1 MKLVM
6 NNYHLR
12 SFVFVFLSSVVFSDL
27 FANGLPVSSTDCQN
41 GTVPSGGCIIDTTS
55 QGLYGSNYTLFGDIS
70 SGSSVGI
77 TIDAINGT
85 TTTYSGDIVT
95 TGNSAAGVYI
105 RSGNTNSF
113 TLNDNIDTSGA
124 GAYGLYLLDSDNN
137 TLTVNG
143 NITTTGIYAFS
154 IYNGSASEGN
164 NYLINGLVQMN
175 DNFSNAAIAFY
186 NIGNLGGIDNFGVI
200 DNLTIASS
208 AALKAT
214 VNDTSAYGI
223 RNQDGAGI
231 ASLTNAGS
239 IQAVAA
245 NSQAYAISNYT
256 TSGTRSVILAL
267 TNSGSIVATAGSTAR
282 AISNR
287 TSLIESLINTGNI
300 SATVTGSTAVAI
312 SNHEGTIGLL
322 NNSGIISASAFDN
335 AFGID
340 NYGDA
345 GGTIVTLINSGTITA
360 TATGDDY
367 AYGIY
372 NSAASTIKSFTN
384 TGTIVTST
392 SGINAADVYNLGL
405 ISTFNNLQSGL
416 SYEGVLPVSY
426 NIIVGSVNNFGQLD
440 VNNASGS
447 MTFGL
452 YAGDADIGVSLTE
465 GTYSSIITGVAN
477 NLITNESTAI
487 AIVGDG
493 VDSVGS
499 ASATLA
505 ETAPSSGIYDLSVTG
520 NYTYFNRANTQ
531 AAINHTAY
539 QLGSVAGQINN
550 NMNFAH
556 MTTYDCQVYGE
567 QGGCLSVGGRYLDT
581 SSPSGSSFGAVMVG
595 GYKLNDQLRVG
606 GFVDQSFRSR
616 TQNIDLDMNTPMIGF
631 NLVWNQDPA
640 HLGVQL
646 KLANTFQNLDAD
658 INRASIGASQAA
670 SGNTDIQAQSYLA
683 ELSYRY
689 QLNKEILLQ
698 PLLALRYSRV
708 KMDGYVEDDI
718 SAPIRFASNRD
729 RNGTLIL
736 GLKTFHQLTQKLNV
750 NANIGYEKDI
760 SNHRDNLQ
768 GSISGMTSSFAGV
781 DPALNIDKTRF
792 FASLGAQYAIDNTQ
806 QLEATAYV
814 QQNRYNHGE
823 ARVLYLNYSVGF

>member
-105 RSGNTNSF
+105 RFGNTNSF
-113 TLNDNIDTSGA
+113 TLNGNIDTSGA

-143 NITTTGIYAFS
+143 NITTTGLYATS
-154 IYNGSASEGN
+154 IYNGYASEGN
-164 NYLINGLVQMN
+164 NYLINGLVQRN
-175 DNFSNAAIAFY
+175 DNFSNSAYALY
-186 NIGNLGGIDNFGVI
+186 NIGGI

-214 VNDTSAYGI
+214 TVNDTLAYGI
-223 RNQDGAGI
+223 RNQDGATI
-231 ASLTNAGS
+231 ASLNNAGS

-245 NSQAYAISNYT
+245 NSQAYAISNYWSEAMGIASIIT
-256 TSGTRSVILAL
+256 TL
-267 TNSGSIVATAGSTAR
+267 TNSGSIVATAESTAR

-287 TSLIESLINTGNI
+287 GSTIGSLINTGNI
-300 SATVTGSTAVAI
+300 SATATGSTAAAI
-312 SNHEGTIGLL
+312 SNHGGTIGIF
-322 NNSGIISASAFDN
+322 N
-335 AFGID
+335 
-340 NYGDA
+340 
-345 GGTIVTLINSGTITA
+345 NSGTIFA
-360 TATGDDY
+360 TAGTDFASGVKNY
-367 AYGIY
+367 E
-372 NSAASTIKSFTN
+372 SSTITSFTN
-384 TGTIVTST
+384 SGTISATTPGVNST
-392 SGINAADVYNLGL
+392 DVYNYGNL
-405 ISTFNNLQSGL
+405 ITFNNLQSGL

-440 VNNASGS
+440 VNIASGS

-520 NYTYFNRANTQ
+520 NYTYFNQANTQ

-567 QGGCLSVGGRYLDT
+567 QGGCLSIGGRYLDT

-708 KMDGYVEDDI
+708 KMDGYVEEDV

>member
-105 RSGNTNSF
+105 RFGNTNSF
-113 TLNDNIDTSGA
+113 TLNGNIDTSGA

-143 NITTTGIYAFS
+143 NITTTGLYGFS

-164 NYLINGLVQMN
+164 NYLINGLVQRN
-175 DNFSNAAIAFY
+175 YNFSNSAYALY
-186 NIGNLGGIDNFGVI
+186 NIGGI

-214 VNDTSAYGI
+214 VNDTLAYGI
-223 RNQDGAGI
+223 RNQDGATI
-231 ASLTNAGS
+231 ASLNNAGS

-312 SNHEGTIGLL
+312 SNHEGKVALL

-335 AFGID
+335 AYGID

-367 AYGIY
+367 AYGIF
-372 NSAASTIKSFTN
+372 NSTFSTINSFTN

-392 SGINAADVYNLGL
+392 SGIYATDVANMGL

-465 GTYSSIITGVAN
+465 GTYSSIITGLDN
-477 NLITNESTAI
+477 SFITNESTAI

-520 NYTYFNRANTQ
+520 NYTYFNQANTQ

-567 QGGCLSVGGRYLDT
+567 QGGCLSIGGRYLDT

-616 TQNIDLDMNTPMIGF
+616 TQNIDLDMGTPMIGF

-708 KMDGYVEDDI
+708 KMDGYVEEDV

>member
-85 TTTYSGDIVT
+85 TTTYSGDILT
-95 TGNSAAGVYI
+95 TGTLAAGVYI
-105 RSGNTNSF
+105 RYGNTNSF
-113 TLNDNIDTSGA
+113 TLNGNIDTSGA
-124 GAYGLYLLDSDNN
+124 GAYGLDLLDSDNN

-143 NITTTGIYAFS
+143 NITTTGLYATS
-154 IYNGSASEGN
+154 IYNGYASEGN
-164 NYLINGLVQMN
+164 NYLINGLVQRN
-175 DNFSNAAIAFY
+175 DNFSNSAYALY
-186 NIGNLGGIDNFGVI
+186 NIGGI

-214 VNDTSAYGI
+214 VNDTLAYGI
-223 RNQDGAGI
+223 RNQDGATI
-231 ASLTNAGS
+231 ASLNNAGS

-287 TSLIESLINTGNI
+287 GSTIGSLINTGNI
-300 SATVTGSTAVAI
+300 SATATGSTAAAI
-312 SNHEGTIGLL
+312 SNHGGTIGIF
-322 NNSGIISASAFDN
+322 N
-335 AFGID
+335 
-340 NYGDA
+340 
-345 GGTIVTLINSGTITA
+345 NSGTIFA
-360 TATGDDY
+360 TAGTDFASGVKNY
-367 AYGIY
+367 E
-372 NSAASTIKSFTN
+372 SSTITSFTN
-384 TGTIVTST
+384 SGTISATTPGVNST
-392 SGINAADVYNLGL
+392 DVYNYGSL
-405 ISTFNNLQSGL
+405 ITFNNLQSGL

-440 VNNASGS
+440 VNIASGS

-520 NYTYFNRANTQ
+520 NYTYFNQANTQ

-567 QGGCLSVGGRYLDT
+567 QGGCLSIGGRYLDT

-708 KMDGYVEDDI
+708 KMDGYVEEDV

>member
-6 NNYHLR
+6 NNYPLR

-85 TTTYSGDIVT
+85 TTTYSGDILT
-95 TGNSAAGVYI
+95 TGTSAAGVYI
-105 RSGNTNSF
+105 RFGNTNSF
-113 TLNDNIDTSGA
+113 TLNGNIDTSGA

-143 NITTTGIYAFS
+143 NITTTGLYASS

-175 DNFSNAAIAFY
+175 DNFSNSAYALY
-186 NIGNLGGIDNFGVI
+186 NIGGI

-214 VNDTSAYGI
+214 VNDTLAYGI
-223 RNQDGAGI
+223 RNQDGATI

-245 NSQAYAISNYT
+245 NSKAYAISNYT

-267 TNSGSIVATAGSTAR
+267 TNSGSLVATAGSTAR

-312 SNHEGTIGLL
+312 SNHEGTIALL

-335 AFGID
+335 AYGID

-372 NSAASTIKSFTN
+372 NSATSTINSFTN

-392 SGINAADVYNLGL
+392 SGINAADVYNQGL

-416 SYEGVLPVSY
+416 SHEGVLPVSY

-499 ASATLA
+499 ASATIA

-520 NYTYFNRANTQ
+520 NYTYFNQANTQ

-658 INRASIGASQAA
+658 INRASIGVSQAA

-708 KMDGYVEDDI
+708 KMDGYVEEDV

-792 FASLGAQYAIDNTQ
+792 FASLGAKYAIDNTQ

>member
-105 RSGNTNSF
+105 RFGNTNSF
-113 TLNDNIDTSGA
+113 TLNGNIDTSGA

-143 NITTTGIYAFS
+143 NITTTGLYATS
-154 IYNGSASEGN
+154 IYNGYASEGN
-164 NYLINGLVQMN
+164 NYLINGLVQRN
-175 DNFSNAAIAFY
+175 DNFSNSAYALY
-186 NIGNLGGIDNFGVI
+186 NIGGI

-214 VNDTSAYGI
+214 ENDTLAYGI
-223 RNQDGAGI
+223 RNQDGATI
-231 ASLTNAGS
+231 SSLTNAGS

-245 NSQAYAISNYT
+245 NSQAYAISNYWSEAMGIASIIT
-256 TSGTRSVILAL
+256 TL
-267 TNSGSIVATAGSTAR
+267 TNSGSIVATAESTAR

-287 TSLIESLINTGNI
+287 GSTIGSLINTGNI
-300 SATVTGSTAVAI
+300 SATATGSTAAAI
-312 SNHEGTIGLL
+312 SNHGGTIGIF
-322 NNSGIISASAFDN
+322 N
-335 AFGID
+335 
-340 NYGDA
+340 
-345 GGTIVTLINSGTITA
+345 NSGTIFA
-360 TATGDDY
+360 TAGTDFASGVKNY
-367 AYGIY
+367 A
-372 NSAASTIKSFTN
+372 SSTITSFTN
-384 TGTIVTST
+384 SGTISATTPGVNST
-392 SGINAADVYNLGL
+392 DVYNYGSL
-405 ISTFNNLQSGL
+405 ITFNNLQSGL

-440 VNNASGS
+440 VNIASGS

-520 NYTYFNRANTQ
+520 NYTYFNQANTQ

-708 KMDGYVEDDI
+708 KMDGYVEEDV

>member
-1 MKLVM
+1 MMSWLPKTVM
-6 NNYHLR
+6 
-12 SFVFVFLSSVVFSDL
+12 
-27 FANGLPVSSTDCQN
+27 ANGLPVSSTDCQN

-85 TTTYSGDIVT
+85 TTTYTGDILT
-95 TGNSAAGVYI
+95 TGTSAAGVYI

-113 TLNDNIDTSGA
+113 TLNGNIDTSDSR
-124 GAYGLYLLDSDNN
+124 AYGLYLLDSDNN

-143 NITTTGIYAFS
+143 NITTTGLDAFS

-164 NYLINGLVQMN
+164 NYIINGLVQMN
-175 DNFSNAAIAFY
+175 DNLSNTGIALY
-186 NIGNLGGIDNFGVI
+186 NIGGI
-200 DNLTIASS
+200 DNLTISSS
-208 AALKAT
+208 AGLKAT
-214 VNDTSAYGI
+214 ANDTLAYGI
-223 RNQDGAGI
+223 RNRDGATI
-231 ASLTNAGS
+231 SSLTNAGS

-245 NSQAYAISNYT
+245 NSGAYAISNYWFEGELTASTIT
-256 TSGTRSVILAL
+256 TL

-287 TSLIESLINTGNI
+287 GSTIGSLINSGNI

-312 SNHEGTIGLL
+312 SNHGGTIGIL
-322 NNSGIISASAFDN
+322 NNSGIISVSAFDN
-335 AFGID
+335 AYGID

-345 GGTIVTLINSGTITA
+345 GGTITTLINSGTITA
-360 TATGDDY
+360 SATGDDY
-367 AYGIY
+367 AYGIF
-372 NSAASTIKSFTN
+372 NSATSSITSFTN
-384 TGTIVTST
+384 TGTIVTSST
-392 SGINAADVYNLGL
+392 GINAADVYNQGS
-405 ISTFNNLQSGL
+405 ISTFNNQQSGL

-426 NIIVGSVNNFGQLD
+426 NIIVGSVNNFGQLYAAS
-440 VNNASGS
+440 ASGS

-452 YAGDADIGVSLTE
+452 YAGGADIGVSLTE

-477 NLITNESTAI
+477 NLITNESTPI

-499 ASATLA
+499 ASATLD
-505 ETAPSSGIYDLSVTG
+505 ETAPGSDIYDLSVTG
-520 NYTYFNRANTQ
+520 NYTYFNQANTQ
-531 AAINHTAY
+531 TAINHTAY

-698 PLLALRYSRV
+698 PLVALRYSRV
-708 KMDGYVEDDI
+708 KMDGYVEEDV

-760 SNHRDNLQ
+760 SNHRDKLQ

-792 FASLGAQYAIDNTQ
+792 FASLGAQFAIDNTQ

>member
-12 SFVFVFLSSVVFSDL
+12 SFVFLFLSSVVFADL

-85 TTTYSGDIVT
+85 TTTYSGDILT

-105 RSGNTNSF
+105 RYGNTNSF
-113 TLNDNIDTSGA
+113 TLNGNIDTSGA
-124 GAYGLYLLDSDNN
+124 SAYGLYLLDSDNN

-143 NITTTGIYAFS
+143 NITTTGLYATS
-154 IYNGSASEGN
+154 IYNGYASEGN
-164 NYLINGLVQMN
+164 NYLINGLVQRN
-175 DNFSNAAIAFY
+175 DNFSISAYALY
-186 NIGNLGGIDNFGVI
+186 NIGGI

-214 VNDTSAYGI
+214 VNDTLAYGI
-223 RNQDGAGI
+223 RNQDGATI
-231 ASLTNAGS
+231 ASLNNAGS

-245 NSQAYAISNYT
+245 NSQAYAISNYWNEAMGIASIIT
-256 TSGTRSVILAL
+256 TL

-287 TSLIESLINTGNI
+287 GSTIGSLINTGNI

-312 SNHEGTIGLL
+312 SNHEGTIALL
-322 NNSGIISASAFDN
+322 NNSGIISASAFDR
-335 AFGID
+335 AYGID

-345 GGTIVTLINSGTITA
+345 GGTISTLINSGTITA

-367 AYGIY
+367 AYGIF
-372 NSAASTIKSFTN
+372 NSAASTINSFTN

-392 SGINAADVYNLGL
+392 SGIFAADVANMGL

-440 VNNASGS
+440 VNIASGS

-465 GTYSSIITGVAN
+465 GTYSSIITGVDN

-520 NYTYFNRANTQ
+520 NYTYFNQANTQ

-708 KMDGYVEDDI
+708 KMDGYVEEDV

>member
-6 NNYHLR
+6 KNYPLH
-12 SFVFVFLSSVVFSDL
+12 SFILLFLSSVVFSDL

-105 RSGNTNSF
+105 RFGNTNSF
-113 TLNDNIDTSGA
+113 TLNGNIDTSGA
-124 GAYGLYLLDSDNN
+124 SAYGLYLLDSDNN
-137 TLTVNG
+137 TFTVNG
-143 NITTTGIYAFS
+143 NITTTGLNASS

-175 DNFSNAAIAFY
+175 DNFSNSAYALY
-186 NIGNLGGIDNFGVI
+186 NIGGI

-214 VNDTSAYGI
+214 VNDTLAYGI
-223 RNQDGAGI
+223 RNQDGATI

-245 NSQAYAISNYT
+245 NSQAYAISNYWSEAMGIASIIT
-256 TSGTRSVILAL
+256 TL

-312 SNHEGTIGLL
+312 SNHEGTIALL
-322 NNSGIISASAFDN
+322 NNSGIISASAFDK
-335 AFGID
+335 AYGID

-360 TATGDDY
+360 SATGDDDY

-372 NSAASTIKSFTN
+372 NSAASTINSFTN

-392 SGINAADVYNLGL
+392 SGINAADVYNQGS

-452 YAGDADIGVSLTE
+452 YAGDADNGVSLTE
-465 GTYSSIITGVAN
+465 GTYNSIITGVAN

-499 ASATLA
+499 ASATIA

-520 NYTYFNRANTQ
+520 NYTYFNQANTQ

-658 INRASIGASQAA
+658 INRASIGVSQAA

-708 KMDGYVEDDI
+708 KMDGYVEEDV

>member
-1 MKLVM
+1 M

-55 QGLYGSNYTLFGDIS
+55 QGLYGSNYALFGDIS

-105 RSGNTNSF
+105 RFGNTNSF
-113 TLNDNIDTSGA
+113 TLNGNIDTSGT

-143 NITTTGIYAFS
+143 NITTTGLYATS
-154 IYNGSASEGN
+154 IYNGDASEGN
-164 NYLINGLVQMN
+164 NYLINGLVQRN
-175 DNFSNAAIAFY
+175 DNFSDSAYALY
-186 NIGNLGGIDNFGVI
+186 NIGGI

-214 VNDTSAYGI
+214 VNDTLAYGI
-223 RNQDGAGI
+223 RNQDGATI

-312 SNHEGTIGLL
+312 SNHEGTIALL

-345 GGTIVTLINSGTITA
+345 GGTISTLINSGTITA

-367 AYGIY
+367 AYGIF
-372 NSAASTIKSFTN
+372 NSTFSTINSFTN

-392 SGINAADVYNLGL
+392 SGINAADVYNQGS

-426 NIIVGSVNNFGQLD
+426 NIIVGSVNNFGELD

-520 NYTYFNRANTQ
+520 NYTYFNQANTQ

-567 QGGCLSVGGRYLDT
+567 QGGCLSIGGRYLDT

-708 KMDGYVEDDI
+708 KMDGYVEEDV

-792 FASLGAQYAIDNTQ
+792 FASLGAKYAIDNTQ

>member
-12 SFVFVFLSSVVFSDL
+12 SFAFVFLSSVVFSDL

-105 RSGNTNSF
+105 RFGNTNSF
-113 TLNDNIDTSGA
+113 TLNGNIDTSGA

-143 NITTTGIYAFS
+143 NITTTGLYATS
-154 IYNGSASEGN
+154 IYNGYASEGN
-164 NYLINGLVQMN
+164 NYLINGLVQRN
-175 DNFSNAAIAFY
+175 DNFSNSAYALY
-186 NIGNLGGIDNFGVI
+186 NIGGI

-214 VNDTSAYGI
+214 VNDTLAYGI
-223 RNQDGAGI
+223 RNQDGATI
-231 ASLTNAGS
+231 ASLNNAGS

-245 NSQAYAISNYT
+245 NSQAYAISNYWSEAMGIASIIT
-256 TSGTRSVILAL
+256 TL
-267 TNSGSIVATAGSTAR
+267 TNSGSIVATAESTAR

-287 TSLIESLINTGNI
+287 GSTIGSLINTGNI
-300 SATVTGSTAVAI
+300 SATATGSTAAAI
-312 SNHEGTIGLL
+312 SNHGGTIGIF
-322 NNSGIISASAFDN
+322 N
-335 AFGID
+335 
-340 NYGDA
+340 
-345 GGTIVTLINSGTITA
+345 NSGTIFA
-360 TATGDDY
+360 TAGTDFASGVKNY
-367 AYGIY
+367 E
-372 NSAASTIKSFTN
+372 SSTITSFTN
-384 TGTIVTST
+384 SGTISATTPGVNST
-392 SGINAADVYNLGL
+392 DVYNYGSL
-405 ISTFNNLQSGL
+405 ITFNNLQSGL

-440 VNNASGS
+440 VNIASGS

-520 NYTYFNRANTQ
+520 NYTYFNQANTQ

-567 QGGCLSVGGRYLDT
+567 QGGCLSIGGRYLDT

-708 KMDGYVEDDI
+708 KMDGYVEEDV

>member
-12 SFVFVFLSSVVFSDL
+12 SFVFIFLSSVVFSDL

-85 TTTYSGDIVT
+85 TTTYTGDILT
-95 TGNSAAGVYI
+95 TGTSAAGVYI

-113 TLNDNIDTSGA
+113 TLNGNIDTSGTV
-124 GAYGLYLLDSDNN
+124 AYGLYLLDSDNN

-143 NITTTGIYAFS
+143 NITTTGLYATS

-164 NYLINGLVQMN
+164 NYLINGLVQRN
-175 DNFSNAAIAFY
+175 DNFSNGAIAFY
-186 NIGNLGGIDNFGVI
+186 NIGGI

-214 VNDTSAYGI
+214 VNDTLAYGI

-312 SNHEGTIGLL
+312 SNHEGTIALL

-335 AFGID
+335 AYGID

-372 NSAASTIKSFTN
+372 NSAASTINSFTN
-384 TGTIVTST
+384 TGTIVTSS
-392 SGINAADVYNLGL
+392 SGINAADVYNQGL

-416 SYEGVLPVSY
+416 SYEGELPVSY

-440 VNNASGS
+440 VTNASGS

-708 KMDGYVEDDI
+708 KMDGYVEEDV

>member
-95 TGNSAAGVYI
+95 TGNFAAGVYI

-113 TLNDNIDTSGA
+113 TLNGNIDTSGA

-143 NITTTGIYAFS
+143 NITTTGLYAFS

-186 NIGNLGGIDNFGVI
+186 NIGNLGGIDNFGGI

-214 VNDTSAYGI
+214 VNDTEAYGI

-345 GGTIVTLINSGTITA
+345 GGLIVTLINSGTITA

-392 SGINAADVYNLGL
+392 SGIFAADVANLGL

-520 NYTYFNRANTQ
+520 NYTYFNQANTQ

>member
-95 TGNSAAGVYI
+95 TGNFAAGVYI

-113 TLNDNIDTSGA
+113 TLNGNIDTSGA

-137 TLTVNG
+137 TLTVNA
-143 NITTTGIYAFS
+143 NITTTGLYATS

-175 DNFSNAAIAFY
+175 DNFSNAAIALY
-186 NIGNLGGIDNFGVI
+186 NIGVI

-345 GGTIVTLINSGTITA
+345 GGTIETLINSGTITA

-392 SGINAADVYNLGL
+392 SGINAADVYNQGS

-452 YAGDADIGVSLTE
+452 YAGDADNGVSLTE

-477 NLITNESTAI
+477 NLITNESTLL

-520 NYTYFNRANTQ
+520 NYTYFNQANTQ

-708 KMDGYVEDDI
+708 KMDGYVEEDV

-760 SNHRDNLQ
+760 SNHRDNLH

>member
-105 RSGNTNSF
+105 RFGNTNSF
-113 TLNDNIDTSGA
+113 TLNGNIDTSGA

-143 NITTTGIYAFS
+143 NITTTGLYATS
-154 IYNGSASEGN
+154 IYNGDASEGN
-164 NYLINGLVQMN
+164 NYLINGLVQRN
-175 DNFSNAAIAFY
+175 DNFSNSAYALY
-186 NIGNLGGIDNFGVI
+186 NIGGI

-214 VNDTSAYGI
+214 VNDTLAYGI
-223 RNQDGAGI
+223 RNQDGATI

-312 SNHEGTIGLL
+312 SNHEGTIALL

-345 GGTIVTLINSGTITA
+345 GGTISTLINSGTITA

-367 AYGIY
+367 AYGIF
-372 NSAASTIKSFTN
+372 NSTFSTINSFTN

-392 SGINAADVYNLGL
+392 SGIYATDVANMGL

-440 VNNASGS
+440 VKIASGS
-447 MTFGL
+447 TTFGI
-452 YAGDADIGVSLTE
+452 YAGDADIGISLTE
-465 GTYSSIITGVAN
+465 GTYSSIITGLDN
-477 NLITNESTAI
+477 SFITNESTAI

-520 NYTYFNRANTQ
+520 NYTYFNQANTQ

-567 QGGCLSVGGRYLDT
+567 QGGCLSIGGRYLDT

-708 KMDGYVEDDI
+708 KMDGYVEEDV

>member
-1 MKLVM
+1 M

-95 TGNSAAGVYI
+95 TGNFAAGVYI

-113 TLNDNIDTSGA
+113 TLNGNIDTSGA

-143 NITTTGIYAFS
+143 NITTTGLYAFS

-186 NIGNLGGIDNFGVI
+186 NIGGIDNGGI

-214 VNDTSAYGI
+214 VNDTEAYGI

-345 GGTIVTLINSGTITA
+345 GGLIVTLINSGTITA

-392 SGINAADVYNLGL
+392 SGIFAADVANLGL

-520 NYTYFNRANTQ
+520 NYTYFNQANTQ

-708 KMDGYVEDDI
+708 KMDGYVEEDV

-760 SNHRDNLQ
+760 SNHRDNLH
-768 GSISGMTSSFAGV
+768 GSISGMTSTFAGV

-806 QLEATAYV
+806 QLEATGYV

>member
-12 SFVFVFLSSVVFSDL
+12 SFVFLFLSSVVFADL

-85 TTTYSGDIVT
+85 TTTYSGDILT

-105 RSGNTNSF
+105 RFGNTNSF
-113 TLNDNIDTSGA
+113 TLNGNIDTSGA

-143 NITTTGIYAFS
+143 NITTTGLYATS
-154 IYNGSASEGN
+154 IYNGYASEGN
-164 NYLINGLVQMN
+164 NYLINGLVQRN
-175 DNFSNAAIAFY
+175 DNFSNGAYALY
-186 NIGNLGGIDNFGVI
+186 NIGGI

-214 VNDTSAYGI
+214 ENDTLAYGI
-223 RNQDGAGI
+223 RNQDGATI
-231 ASLTNAGS
+231 ASLNNAGS

-287 TSLIESLINTGNI
+287 GSTIGSLINTGNI

-312 SNHEGTIGLL
+312 SNHEGTIALL

-345 GGTIVTLINSGTITA
+345 GGTISTLINSGTITA

-372 NSAASTIKSFTN
+372 NSAASTINSFTN

-392 SGINAADVYNLGL
+392 SGINAADVYNQGL

-440 VNNASGS
+440 VNIASGS

-520 NYTYFNRANTQ
+520 NYTYFNQANTQ

-670 SGNTDIQAQSYLA
+670 SGNTDIQAQSYLT

-708 KMDGYVEDDI
+708 KMDGYVEEDV

>member
-95 TGNSAAGVYI
+95 TGNFAAGVYI

-113 TLNDNIDTSGA
+113 TLNGNIDTSGA

-143 NITTTGIYAFS
+143 NITTTGLNASS
-154 IYNGSASEGN
+154 IYNGYASVRN
-164 NYLINGLVQMN
+164 NYIINGLVQMN
-175 DNFSNAAIAFY
+175 DNLSNSSYGLY
-186 NIGNLGGIDNFGVI
+186 NIDGIH
-200 DNLTIASS
+200 NLTIASS
-208 AALKAT
+208 AGLKAT
-214 VNDTSAYGI
+214 ANDTLAYGI
-223 RNQDGAGI
+223 RNQDGATI

-392 SGINAADVYNLGL
+392 SGINAADVANLGL

-477 NLITNESTAI
+477 NLITNESTLL

-520 NYTYFNRANTQ
+520 NYTYFNQANTQ

-556 MTTYDCQVYGE
+556 TTTYDCQVYGE

-760 SNHRDNLQ
+760 SNHRDNLH

>member
-12 SFVFVFLSSVVFSDL
+12 SFVFVFLLSVVFSDL
-27 FANGLPVSSTDCQN
+27 FANGSTDCQN

-95 TGNSAAGVYI
+95 TGNFAAGVYI

-113 TLNDNIDTSGA
+113 TLNGNIDTSGA

-143 NITTTGIYAFS
+143 NITTTGLYAFS

-175 DNFSNAAIAFY
+175 DNFSNAAIALY
-186 NIGNLGGIDNFGVI
+186 NIGVI

-392 SGINAADVYNLGL
+392 SGINAADVSNLGL

-520 NYTYFNRANTQ
+520 NYTYFNQANTQ

>member
-95 TGNSAAGVYI
+95 TGNFAAGVYI

-113 TLNDNIDTSGA
+113 TLNGNIDTSGA

-143 NITTTGIYAFS
+143 NITTTGLYAFS

-392 SGINAADVYNLGL
+392 SGIFAADVANLGL

-505 ETAPSSGIYDLSVTG
+505 ETAPGSGIYDLSVTG
-520 NYTYFNRANTQ
+520 NYTYFNQANTQ

>member
-105 RSGNTNSF
+105 RFGNTNSF
-113 TLNDNIDTSGA
+113 TLNGNIDTSGA

-143 NITTTGIYAFS
+143 NITTTGLYATS
-154 IYNGSASEGN
+154 IYNGDASEGN
-164 NYLINGLVQMN
+164 NYLINGLVQRN
-175 DNFSNAAIAFY
+175 DNFSNSAYALY
-186 NIGNLGGIDNFGVI
+186 NIGGI

-214 VNDTSAYGI
+214 VNDTLAYGI
-223 RNQDGAGI
+223 RNQDGATI

-312 SNHEGTIGLL
+312 SNHEGTIALL

-345 GGTIVTLINSGTITA
+345 GGTISTLINSGTITA

-367 AYGIY
+367 AYGIF
-372 NSAASTIKSFTN
+372 NSTFSTINSFTN

-392 SGINAADVYNLGL
+392 SGIYATDVANMGL

-440 VNNASGS
+440 VKIASGS
-447 MTFGL
+447 TTFGL

-465 GTYSSIITGVAN
+465 GTYSSIITGLDN
-477 NLITNESTAI
+477 SFITNESTAI

-520 NYTYFNRANTQ
+520 NYTYFNQANTQ

-567 QGGCLSVGGRYLDT
+567 QGGCLSIGGRYLDT

-708 KMDGYVEDDI
+708 KMDGYVEEDV

-792 FASLGAQYAIDNTQ
+792 FASLGAQYAIDNAQ

>member
-1 MKLVM
+1 
-6 NNYHLR
+6 
-12 SFVFVFLSSVVFSDL
+12 
-27 FANGLPVSSTDCQN
+27 
-41 GTVPSGGCIIDTTS
+41 
-55 QGLYGSNYTLFGDIS
+55 
-70 SGSSVGI
+70 
-77 TIDAINGT
+77 
-85 TTTYSGDIVT
+85 
-95 TGNSAAGVYI
+95 
-105 RSGNTNSF
+105 
-113 TLNDNIDTSGA
+113 
-124 GAYGLYLLDSDNN
+124 
-137 TLTVNG
+137 VNG
-143 NITTTGIYAFS
+143 NITTTGLYATS
-154 IYNGSASEGN
+154 IYNGYASEGN
-164 NYLINGLVQMN
+164 NYLINGLVQRN
-175 DNFSNAAIAFY
+175 DNFSNSAYALY
-186 NIGNLGGIDNFGVI
+186 NIGGI

-214 VNDTSAYGI
+214 TVNDTLAYGI
-223 RNQDGAGI
+223 RNQDGATI
-231 ASLTNAGS
+231 ASLNNAGS

-245 NSQAYAISNYT
+245 NSQAYAISNYWSEAMGIASIIT
-256 TSGTRSVILAL
+256 TL
-267 TNSGSIVATAGSTAR
+267 TNSGSIVATAESTAR

-287 TSLIESLINTGNI
+287 GSTIGSLINTGNI
-300 SATVTGSTAVAI
+300 SATATGSTAAAI
-312 SNHEGTIGLL
+312 SNHGGTIGIF
-322 NNSGIISASAFDN
+322 N
-335 AFGID
+335 
-340 NYGDA
+340 
-345 GGTIVTLINSGTITA
+345 NSGTIFA
-360 TATGDDY
+360 TAGTDFASGVKNY
-367 AYGIY
+367 E
-372 NSAASTIKSFTN
+372 SSTITSFTN
-384 TGTIVTST
+384 SGTISATTPGVNST
-392 SGINAADVYNLGL
+392 DVYNYGSL
-405 ISTFNNLQSGL
+405 ITFNNLQSGL

-440 VNNASGS
+440 VNIASGS

-520 NYTYFNRANTQ
+520 NYTYFNQANTQ

-708 KMDGYVEDDI
+708 KMDGYVEEDV

-792 FASLGAQYAIDNTQ
+792 FASLGAKYAIDNTQ

>member
-12 SFVFVFLSSVVFSDL
+12 SFVFLFLSSVVFADL

-85 TTTYSGDIVT
+85 TTTYSGDILT

-105 RSGNTNSF
+105 RFGNTNSF
-113 TLNDNIDTSGA
+113 TLNGNIDTSGA
-124 GAYGLYLLDSDNN
+124 SAYGLYLLDSDNN

-143 NITTTGIYAFS
+143 NITTTGIYASS
-154 IYNGSASEGN
+154 IYNGYASEGN
-164 NYLINGLVQMN
+164 NYLINGLVQRN
-175 DNFSNAAIAFY
+175 DNFSNSAYALY
-186 NIGNLGGIDNFGVI
+186 NIGGI

-214 VNDTSAYGI
+214 ENDTLAYGI
-223 RNQDGAGI
+223 RNQDGATI
-231 ASLTNAGS
+231 ASLNNAGS

-287 TSLIESLINTGNI
+287 GSTIGSLINTGNI

-312 SNHEGTIGLL
+312 SNHEGTIALL

-345 GGTIVTLINSGTITA
+345 GGTISTLINSGTITA

-372 NSAASTIKSFTN
+372 NSAASTINSFTN

-392 SGINAADVYNLGL
+392 SGINATDVANMGL

-447 MTFGL
+447 TTFGL

-520 NYTYFNRANTQ
+520 NYTYFNQANTQ

-670 SGNTDIQAQSYLA
+670 SGNTDIQAQSYLT

-708 KMDGYVEDDI
+708 KMDGYVEEDV

>member
-1 MKLVM
+1 MMSWLPKTVM
-6 NNYHLR
+6 
-12 SFVFVFLSSVVFSDL
+12 
-27 FANGLPVSSTDCQN
+27 ANGLPVSSTDCQN

-85 TTTYSGDIVT
+85 TTTYTGDILT
-95 TGNSAAGVYI
+95 TGTSAAGVYI

-113 TLNDNIDTSGA
+113 TLNGNIDTSGS

-143 NITTTGIYAFS
+143 NITTTGLYGFS
-154 IYNGSASEGN
+154 IYNGSASVGN
-164 NYLINGLVQMN
+164 NYIINGLVQMN
-175 DNFSNAAIAFY
+175 DNFSNTGIALY
-186 NIGNLGGIDNFGVI
+186 NTGGI

-208 AALKAT
+208 AGLKAT
-214 VNDTSAYGI
+214 ANDTLAYGI
-223 RNQDGAGI
+223 RNQDGATI
-231 ASLTNAGS
+231 TSLTNAGS

-245 NSQAYAISNYT
+245 NSGAYAISNYK
-256 TSGTRSVILAL
+256 SLGTRSIILAL

-300 SATVTGSTAVAI
+300 SATVTGSIAVAI
-312 SNHEGTIGLL
+312 SNHDGAIGIL

-335 AFGID
+335 AYGIE

-345 GGTIVTLINSGTITA
+345 GGTITTLINSGTITA

-367 AYGIY
+367 AYGIF
-372 NSAASTIKSFTN
+372 NSATSTITSFTN
-384 TGTIVTST
+384 TGTIVTSST
-392 SGINAADVYNLGL
+392 GINAADVYNQGS
-405 ISTFNNLQSGL
+405 ISTFNNQQSGL

-426 NIIVGSVNNFGQLD
+426 NIIVGSVNNFGQLYAAS
-440 VNNASGS
+440 ASGS

-452 YAGDADIGVSLTE
+452 YAGGADIGVSLTE

-477 NLITNESTAI
+477 NLITNESTPI

-499 ASATLA
+499 ASATLD
-505 ETAPSSGIYDLSVTG
+505 ETAPGSDIYDLSITG
-520 NYTYFNRANTQ
+520 NYTYFNQANTQ
-531 AAINHTAY
+531 TAINHTAY

-698 PLLALRYSRV
+698 PLVALRYSRV
-708 KMDGYVEDDI
+708 KMDGYVEEDV

-760 SNHRDNLQ
+760 SNHRDKLQ

-792 FASLGAQYAIDNTQ
+792 FASLGAQFAIDNTQ

>member
-12 SFVFVFLSSVVFSDL
+12 SFVFLFLSSVVFSDL

-105 RSGNTNSF
+105 RYGNTNSF
-113 TLNDNIDTSGA
+113 TLNGNIDTSGA

-143 NITTTGIYAFS
+143 NITTTGLYATS
-154 IYNGSASEGN
+154 IYNGYASEGN
-164 NYLINGLVQMN
+164 NYLINGLVQRN
-175 DNFSNAAIAFY
+175 DNFSNSAYALY
-186 NIGNLGGIDNFGVI
+186 NIGGI

-214 VNDTSAYGI
+214 VNDTLAYGI
-223 RNQDGAGI
+223 RNQDGATI
-231 ASLTNAGS
+231 ASLNNAGS

-287 TSLIESLINTGNI
+287 GSTIGSLINTGNI

-312 SNHEGTIGLL
+312 SNHEGKVALL
-322 NNSGIISASAFDN
+322 NNSGIISASAFDR
-335 AFGID
+335 AYGID

-367 AYGIY
+367 AYGIF
-372 NSAASTIKSFTN
+372 NSAASTINSFTN

-392 SGINAADVYNLGL
+392 SGINAADVYNQGS

-440 VNNASGS
+440 VKIASGS
-447 MTFGL
+447 TTFGL

-465 GTYSSIITGVAN
+465 GTYSSIITGLDN
-477 NLITNESTAI
+477 SFITNESTAI

-520 NYTYFNRANTQ
+520 NYTYFNQANTQ

-567 QGGCLSVGGRYLDT
+567 QGGCLSIGGRYLDT

-708 KMDGYVEDDI
+708 KMDGYVEEDV

-768 GSISGMTSSFAGV
+768 ASISGMTSSFAGV

-792 FASLGAQYAIDNTQ
+792 FASLGAKYAIDNTQ

>member
-85 TTTYSGDIVT
+85 TTTYTGDILT
-95 TGNSAAGVYI
+95 TGTSAAGVYI
-105 RSGNTNSF
+105 RSGNANSF
-113 TLNDNIDTSGA
+113 TLNGNIDTSGA

-143 NITTTGIYAFS
+143 NITTTGLNATS
-154 IYNGSASEGN
+154 IYNGYASEGN

-175 DNFSNAAIAFY
+175 DNFSNSAYALY
-186 NIGNLGGIDNFGVI
+186 NIGGI

-208 AALKAT
+208 AGLKAT
-214 VNDTSAYGI
+214 VNDTLAYGI
-223 RNQDGAGI
+223 RNQDGATI

-312 SNHEGTIGLL
+312 SNHEGTIAIL

-335 AFGID
+335 AYGID

-345 GGTIVTLINSGTITA
+345 GGTISTLINSGTITA

-367 AYGIY
+367 AYGIF
-372 NSAASTIKSFTN
+372 NSAASTINSFTN

-392 SGINAADVYNLGL
+392 SGIYATDVANMGL

-416 SYEGVLPVSY
+416 SYEGVLSVSY

-440 VNNASGS
+440 VKIASGS
-447 MTFGL
+447 TTFGL

-465 GTYSSIITGVAN
+465 GTYSSIITGLDN
-477 NLITNESTAI
+477 SFITNESTAI

-520 NYTYFNRANTQ
+520 NYTYFNQANTQ

-567 QGGCLSVGGRYLDT
+567 QGGCLSIGGRYLDT

-616 TQNIDLDMNTPMIGF
+616 TQNIDLDMDTPMIGF

-708 KMDGYVEDDI
+708 KMDGYVEEDV

-750 NANIGYEKDI
+750 KANIGYEKDI

-792 FASLGAQYAIDNTQ
+792 FASLGAKYAIDNTQ

>member
-12 SFVFVFLSSVVFSDL
+12 SFAFVFLSSVVFSDL

-105 RSGNTNSF
+105 RFGNTNSF
-113 TLNDNIDTSGA
+113 TLNGNIDTSGA

-143 NITTTGIYAFS
+143 NITTTGLYATS
-154 IYNGSASEGN
+154 IYNGYASEGN
-164 NYLINGLVQMN
+164 NYLINGLVQRN
-175 DNFSNAAIAFY
+175 DNFSNGAYALY
-186 NIGNLGGIDNFGVI
+186 NIGGI

-214 VNDTSAYGI
+214 TVNDTLAYGI
-223 RNQDGAGI
+223 RNQDGATI
-231 ASLTNAGS
+231 ASLNNAGS

-245 NSQAYAISNYT
+245 NSQAYAISNYWSEAMGIASIIT
-256 TSGTRSVILAL
+256 TL
-267 TNSGSIVATAGSTAR
+267 TNSGSIVATAESTAR

-287 TSLIESLINTGNI
+287 GSTIGSLINTGNI
-300 SATVTGSTAVAI
+300 SATATGSTAAAI
-312 SNHEGTIGLL
+312 SNHGGTIGIF
-322 NNSGIISASAFDN
+322 N
-335 AFGID
+335 
-340 NYGDA
+340 
-345 GGTIVTLINSGTITA
+345 NSGTIFA
-360 TATGDDY
+360 TAGTDFASGVKNY
-367 AYGIY
+367 A
-372 NSAASTIKSFTN
+372 SSTITSFTN
-384 TGTIVTST
+384 SGTISATTPGVNST
-392 SGINAADVYNLGL
+392 DVYNYGSL
-405 ISTFNNLQSGL
+405 ITFNNLQSGL
-416 SYEGVLPVSY
+416 SYEGILPVSY

-440 VNNASGS
+440 VNIASGS

-520 NYTYFNRANTQ
+520 NYTYFNQANTQ

-567 QGGCLSVGGRYLDT
+567 QGGCLSIGGRYLDT

-708 KMDGYVEDDI
+708 KMDGYVEEDV

>member
-105 RSGNTNSF
+105 RFGNTNSF
-113 TLNDNIDTSGA
+113 TLNGNIDTSGA

-143 NITTTGIYAFS
+143 NITTTGLYATS
-154 IYNGSASEGN
+154 IYNGDASEGN
-164 NYLINGLVQMN
+164 NYLINGLVQRN
-175 DNFSNAAIAFY
+175 DNFSNSAYALY
-186 NIGNLGGIDNFGVI
+186 NIGGI

-214 VNDTSAYGI
+214 VNDTLAYGI
-223 RNQDGAGI
+223 RNQDGATI

-312 SNHEGTIGLL
+312 SNHEGTIALL

-345 GGTIVTLINSGTITA
+345 GGTISTLINSGTITA

-367 AYGIY
+367 AYGIF
-372 NSAASTIKSFTN
+372 NSAASTINSFTN

-392 SGINAADVYNLGL
+392 SGIYATDVANMGL

-440 VNNASGS
+440 VKFALGS
-447 MTFGL
+447 TTFGL

-465 GTYSSIITGVAN
+465 GTYSSIITGLDN
-477 NLITNESTAI
+477 SFITNESTAI

-520 NYTYFNRANTQ
+520 NYTYFNQANTQ

-567 QGGCLSVGGRYLDT
+567 QGGCLSIGGRYLDT

-708 KMDGYVEDDI
+708 KMDGYVEEDV

-792 FASLGAQYAIDNTQ
+792 FASLGAQYAIDNAQ

>member
-12 SFVFVFLSSVVFSDL
+12 SFVFLFLSSVVFSDL

-105 RSGNTNSF
+105 RFGNTNSF
-113 TLNDNIDTSGA
+113 TLNGNIDTSGA

-143 NITTTGIYAFS
+143 NITTTGLYATS
-154 IYNGSASEGN
+154 IYNGYASEGN
-164 NYLINGLVQMN
+164 NYLINGLVQRN
-175 DNFSNAAIAFY
+175 DNFSNSAYALY
-186 NIGNLGGIDNFGVI
+186 NIGGI

-214 VNDTSAYGI
+214 VNDTLAYGI
-223 RNQDGAGI
+223 RNQDGATI
-231 ASLTNAGS
+231 ASLNNAGS

-287 TSLIESLINTGNI
+287 GSTIGSLINTGNI

-312 SNHEGTIGLL
+312 SNHEGKVALL
-322 NNSGIISASAFDN
+322 NNSGIISASAFDR
-335 AFGID
+335 AYGID

-367 AYGIY
+367 AYGIF
-372 NSAASTIKSFTN
+372 NSAASTINSFTN

-392 SGINAADVYNLGL
+392 SGINAADVYNQGS

-440 VNNASGS
+440 VKIASGS
-447 MTFGL
+447 TTFGL

-465 GTYSSIITGVAN
+465 GTYSSIITGLDN
-477 NLITNESTAI
+477 SFITNESTAI

-520 NYTYFNRANTQ
+520 NYTYFNQANTQ

-567 QGGCLSVGGRYLDT
+567 QGGCLSIGGRYLDT

-708 KMDGYVEDDI
+708 KMDGYVEEDV

-760 SNHRDNLQ
+760 TNHRDNLQ
-768 GSISGMTSSFAGV
+768 ASISGMTSSFAGV

-792 FASLGAQYAIDNTQ
+792 FASLGAKYAIDNTQ

>member
-1 MKLVM
+1 M

-12 SFVFVFLSSVVFSDL
+12 SFVFVFLLSVIFSDL

-95 TGNSAAGVYI
+95 TGNFAAGVYI

-440 VNNASGS
+440 VTNASGS

-452 YAGDADIGVSLTE
+452 YAGDADITE

-520 NYTYFNRANTQ
+520 NYTYFNQANTQ

-567 QGGCLSVGGRYLDT
+567 QGGCLSIGGRYLDT

-708 KMDGYVEDDI
+708 KMDGYVEEDV

-760 SNHRDNLQ
+760 SNHRDNLH

>member
-12 SFVFVFLSSVVFSDL
+12 SFAFVFLSSVVFSDL

-105 RSGNTNSF
+105 RFGNTNSF
-113 TLNDNIDTSGA
+113 TLNGNIDTSGA

-143 NITTTGIYAFS
+143 NITTTGLYATS
-154 IYNGSASEGN
+154 IYNGYASEGN
-164 NYLINGLVQMN
+164 NYLINGLVQRN
-175 DNFSNAAIAFY
+175 DNFSNSAYALY
-186 NIGNLGGIDNFGVI
+186 NIGGI

-214 VNDTSAYGI
+214 TVNDTLAYGI
-223 RNQDGAGI
+223 RNQDGATI
-231 ASLTNAGS
+231 ASLNNAGS

-245 NSQAYAISNYT
+245 NSQAYAISNYWSEAMGIASIIT
-256 TSGTRSVILAL
+256 TL
-267 TNSGSIVATAGSTAR
+267 TNSGSIVATAESTAR

-287 TSLIESLINTGNI
+287 GSTIGSLINTGNI
-300 SATVTGSTAVAI
+300 SATATGSTAAAI
-312 SNHEGTIGLL
+312 SNHGGTIGIF
-322 NNSGIISASAFDN
+322 N
-335 AFGID
+335 
-340 NYGDA
+340 
-345 GGTIVTLINSGTITA
+345 NSGTIFA
-360 TATGDDY
+360 TAGTDFASGVKNY
-367 AYGIY
+367 E
-372 NSAASTIKSFTN
+372 SSTITSFTN
-384 TGTIVTST
+384 SGTISATTPGVNST
-392 SGINAADVYNLGL
+392 DVYNYGSL
-405 ISTFNNLQSGL
+405 ITFNNLQSGL

-440 VNNASGS
+440 VNIASGS

-520 NYTYFNRANTQ
+520 NYTYFNQANTQ

-708 KMDGYVEDDI
+708 KMDGYVEEDV

>member
-1 MKLVM
+1 M
-6 NNYHLR
+6 NNYHLS
-12 SFVFVFLSSVVFSDL
+12 SFVFLFLSSVVFSDL

-95 TGNSAAGVYI
+95 TGNFAAGVYI

-113 TLNDNIDTSGA
+113 TLNGNIDTSGA

-143 NITTTGIYAFS
+143 NITTTGLYAFS

-186 NIGNLGGIDNFGVI
+186 NIGGI

-214 VNDTSAYGI
+214 VNDTEAYGI

-392 SGINAADVYNLGL
+392 SGINAADVANLGL

-520 NYTYFNRANTQ
+520 NYTYFNQANTQ

-606 GFVDQSFRSR
+606 GFVDQSYRSR

-708 KMDGYVEDDI
+708 KMDGYVEEDV

>member
-12 SFVFVFLSSVVFSDL
+12 SFVFLFLSSVVFSDL

-105 RSGNTNSF
+105 RFGNTNSF
-113 TLNDNIDTSGA
+113 TLNGNIDTSGA

-143 NITTTGIYAFS
+143 NITTTGLYGFS

-164 NYLINGLVQMN
+164 NYLINGLVQRN
-175 DNFSNAAIAFY
+175 YNFSNSAYALY
-186 NIGNLGGIDNFGVI
+186 NIGGI

-214 VNDTSAYGI
+214 VNDTLAYGI
-223 RNQDGAGI
+223 RNQDGATI
-231 ASLTNAGS
+231 ASLNNAGS

-312 SNHEGTIGLL
+312 SNHEGKVALL

-335 AFGID
+335 AYGID

-367 AYGIY
+367 AYGIF
-372 NSAASTIKSFTN
+372 NSTFSTINSFTN

-392 SGINAADVYNLGL
+392 SGIYATDVANMGL

-465 GTYSSIITGVAN
+465 GTYSSIITGLDN
-477 NLITNESTAI
+477 SFITNESTAI

-520 NYTYFNRANTQ
+520 NYTYFNQANTQ

-567 QGGCLSVGGRYLDT
+567 QGGCLSIGGRYLDT

-708 KMDGYVEDDI
+708 KMDGYVEEDV

>member
-12 SFVFVFLSSVVFSDL
+12 SFVFLFLSSVVFADL

-105 RSGNTNSF
+105 RFGNTNSF
-113 TLNDNIDTSGA
+113 TLNGNIDTSGA

-143 NITTTGIYAFS
+143 NITTTGIYASS
-154 IYNGSASEGN
+154 IYNGYASEGN
-164 NYLINGLVQMN
+164 NYLINGLVQRN
-175 DNFSNAAIAFY
+175 DNFSNSAYALY
-186 NIGNLGGIDNFGVI
+186 NIGGI

-214 VNDTSAYGI
+214 VNDTLAYGI
-223 RNQDGAGI
+223 RNQDGATI

-287 TSLIESLINTGNI
+287 GSTIGSLINTGNI

-312 SNHEGTIGLL
+312 SNHEGKVALL
-322 NNSGIISASAFDN
+322 NNSGIISASAFDR
-335 AFGID
+335 AYGID

-360 TATGDDY
+360 TAKGDDY
-367 AYGIY
+367 AYGIF
-372 NSAASTIKSFTN
+372 NSAASTINSFTN

-392 SGINAADVYNLGL
+392 SGIYATDVANLGL
-405 ISTFNNLQSGL
+405 ISTFNNLQGGL

-520 NYTYFNRANTQ
+520 NYTYFNQANTQ

-567 QGGCLSVGGRYLDT
+567 QGGCLSIGGRYLDT

-708 KMDGYVEDDI
+708 KMDGYVEEDV

>member
-1 MKLVM
+1 M

-95 TGNSAAGVYI
+95 TGNFAAGVYI

-113 TLNDNIDTSGA
+113 TLNGNIDTSGA

-186 NIGNLGGIDNFGVI
+186 NIGNLGGIDNIGGI

-372 NSAASTIKSFTN
+372 NSAASTINSFTN

-392 SGINAADVYNLGL
+392 SGINAADVANLGL

-452 YAGDADIGVSLTE
+452 YAGDADITE

-520 NYTYFNRANTQ
+520 NITYFNQANTQ

-792 FASLGAQYAIDNTQ
+792 FGSLGAQYAISNTQ
-806 QLEATAYV
+806 QLVATAYV
-814 QQNRYNHGE
+814 QQNR
-823 ARVLYLNYSVGF
+823 

>member
-1 MKLVM
+1 M

-105 RSGNTNSF
+105 RFGNTNSF
-113 TLNDNIDTSGA
+113 TLNGNIDTSGA

-143 NITTTGIYAFS
+143 NITTTGLYATS
-154 IYNGSASEGN
+154 IYNGDASEGN
-164 NYLINGLVQMN
+164 NYLINGLVQRN
-175 DNFSNAAIAFY
+175 DNFSNSAYALY
-186 NIGNLGGIDNFGVI
+186 NIGGI

-214 VNDTSAYGI
+214 VNDTLAYGI
-223 RNQDGAGI
+223 RNQDGATI

-312 SNHEGTIGLL
+312 SNHEGTIALL

-345 GGTIVTLINSGTITA
+345 GGTISTLINSGTITA

-367 AYGIY
+367 AYGIF
-372 NSAASTIKSFTN
+372 NSAASTINSFTN

-392 SGINAADVYNLGL
+392 SGIYATDVANLGL

-440 VNNASGS
+440 VKFASGS
-447 MTFGL
+447 TTFGL

-465 GTYSSIITGVAN
+465 GTYSSIITGLDN
-477 NLITNESTAI
+477 SFITNESTAI

-520 NYTYFNRANTQ
+520 NYTYFNQANTQ

-567 QGGCLSVGGRYLDT
+567 QGGCLSIGGRYLDT

-708 KMDGYVEDDI
+708 KMDGYVEEDV

>member
-105 RSGNTNSF
+105 RFGNTNSF
-113 TLNDNIDTSGA
+113 TLNGNIDTSGA

-143 NITTTGIYAFS
+143 DITTTGLYATS
-154 IYNGSASEGN
+154 IYNGDASEGN
-164 NYLINGLVQMN
+164 NYLINGLVQRN
-175 DNFSNAAIAFY
+175 DNFSNSAYALY
-186 NIGNLGGIDNFGVI
+186 NIGGI

-214 VNDTSAYGI
+214 VNDTLAYGI
-223 RNQDGAGI
+223 RNQDGATI

-312 SNHEGTIGLL
+312 SNHEGTIALL
-322 NNSGIISASAFDN
+322 NNSGIISASAFDR
-335 AFGID
+335 AYGID
-340 NYGDA
+340 NYGDT
-345 GGTIVTLINSGTITA
+345 GGTISTLINSGTITA

-367 AYGIY
+367 AYGIF
-372 NSAASTIKSFTN
+372 NSTFSTINSFTN

-392 SGINAADVYNLGL
+392 SGIYATDVANMGL

-440 VNNASGS
+440 VKIASGS
-447 MTFGL
+447 TTFGL
-452 YAGDADIGVSLTE
+452 YAGDADIGISLTE
-465 GTYSSIITGVAN
+465 GTYSSIITGLDN
-477 NLITNESTAI
+477 SFITNESTAI

-520 NYTYFNRANTQ
+520 NYTYFNQANTQ

-567 QGGCLSVGGRYLDT
+567 QGGCLSIGGRYLDT

-708 KMDGYVEDDI
+708 KMDGYAEEDV

-792 FASLGAQYAIDNTQ
+792 FASLGAQYAIDNAQ

>member
-1 MKLVM
+1 
-6 NNYHLR
+6 
-12 SFVFVFLSSVVFSDL
+12 
-27 FANGLPVSSTDCQN
+27 
-41 GTVPSGGCIIDTTS
+41 
-55 QGLYGSNYTLFGDIS
+55 
-70 SGSSVGI
+70 
-77 TIDAINGT
+77 
-85 TTTYSGDIVT
+85 
-95 TGNSAAGVYI
+95 
-105 RSGNTNSF
+105 
-113 TLNDNIDTSGA
+113 
-124 GAYGLYLLDSDNN
+124 
-137 TLTVNG
+137 
-143 NITTTGIYAFS
+143 
-154 IYNGSASEGN
+154 
-164 NYLINGLVQMN
+164 
-175 DNFSNAAIAFY
+175 
-186 NIGNLGGIDNFGVI
+186 
-200 DNLTIASS
+200 
-208 AALKAT
+208 
-214 VNDTSAYGI
+214 
-223 RNQDGAGI
+223 
-231 ASLTNAGS
+231 
-239 IQAVAA
+239 
-245 NSQAYAISNYT
+245 
-256 TSGTRSVILAL
+256 
-267 TNSGSIVATAGSTAR
+267 
-282 AISNR
+282 
-287 TSLIESLINTGNI
+287 
-300 SATVTGSTAVAI
+300 
-312 SNHEGTIGLL
+312 
-322 NNSGIISASAFDN
+322 
-335 AFGID
+335 
-340 NYGDA
+340 
-345 GGTIVTLINSGTITA
+345 
-360 TATGDDY
+360 
-367 AYGIY
+367 
-372 NSAASTIKSFTN
+372 
-384 TGTIVTST
+384 
-392 SGINAADVYNLGL
+392 
-405 ISTFNNLQSGL
+405 
-416 SYEGVLPVSY
+416 
-426 NIIVGSVNNFGQLD
+426 
-440 VNNASGS
+440 
-447 MTFGL
+447 
-452 YAGDADIGVSLTE
+452 
-465 GTYSSIITGVAN
+465 
-477 NLITNESTAI
+477 
-487 AIVGDG
+487 
-493 VDSVGS
+493 
-499 ASATLA
+499 
-505 ETAPSSGIYDLSVTG
+505 
-520 NYTYFNRANTQ
+520 
-531 AAINHTAY
+531 
-539 QLGSVAGQINN
+539 LGSVAGQINN

-567 QGGCLSVGGRYLDT
+567 QGGCLSIGGRYLDT

-708 KMDGYVEDDI
+708 KMDGYVEEDV

>member
-1 MKLVM
+1 M

-12 SFVFVFLSSVVFSDL
+12 SFVFVFLLSVIFSDL

-95 TGNSAAGVYI
+95 TGNFAAGVYI

-113 TLNDNIDTSGA
+113 TLNGNIDTSGA

-143 NITTTGIYAFS
+143 NITTTGLYAFS

-186 NIGNLGGIDNFGVI
+186 NIGGI

-312 SNHEGTIGLL
+312 SNHEGTIALL

-392 SGINAADVYNLGL
+392 SGIFAADVANLGL

-520 NYTYFNRANTQ
+520 NYTYFNQANTQ

>member
-85 TTTYSGDIVT
+85 TTTYSGDIGT

-105 RSGNTNSF
+105 RFGNTNSF
-113 TLNDNIDTSGA
+113 TLNGNIDTSGA

-143 NITTTGIYAFS
+143 NITTTGLYATS
-154 IYNGSASEGN
+154 IYNGDASEGN
-164 NYLINGLVQMN
+164 NYLINGLVQRN
-175 DNFSNAAIAFY
+175 DNFSNSAYALY
-186 NIGNLGGIDNFGVI
+186 NIGGI

-214 VNDTSAYGI
+214 VNDTLAYGI
-223 RNQDGAGI
+223 RNQDGATI

-287 TSLIESLINTGNI
+287 GSTIGSLINTGNI

-312 SNHEGTIGLL
+312 SNHEGTIALL

-345 GGTIVTLINSGTITA
+345 GGTISTLINSGTITA

-367 AYGIY
+367 AYGIF
-372 NSAASTIKSFTN
+372 NSAASTINSFTN

-392 SGINAADVYNLGL
+392 SGIYATDVANMGL

-440 VNNASGS
+440 VKIASGS
-447 MTFGL
+447 TTFGL

-520 NYTYFNRANTQ
+520 NYTYFNQANTQ

-567 QGGCLSVGGRYLDT
+567 QGGCLSIGGRYLDT

-708 KMDGYVEDDI
+708 KMDGYVEEDV